1 MRMRRTLRGLMTGAA
16 LGLGLT
22 APALADGLAQF
33 DKLIKPQLPPGSL
46 TYKSAKALG
55 DNGFVLEGVVVTPPP
70 DTPGGKAEP
79 ISIKRLA
86 VEDFDFAAF
95 EKQAPPNFAK
105 VRIEGLA
112 VSGKPAEGI
121 DLKQL
126 AGIDKVNADFQLD
139 YRLEPDRKTLTL
151 NRLEVDLSGLARL
164 ELSMILDGVD
174 PAADQDKAMNDASL
188 RTASLVFEDRS
199 ILAKAVPAI
208 AQMQGGDPAVTIAT
222 AKAMIAPVRAGQGA
236 ATQAAFDAL
245 ESFLDDYKQPKGPL
259 RLTLNP
265 PSKISAAALSGAASA
280 DDVVKALGL
289 VVSYAG
295 TVPQK
300 APAPSVASPAA
311 IPPVPADAVA
321 KGAKPACAAGA
332 RFFVLHEEAWWA
344 ATAREPGKSG
354 KECIAR
360 LDGGGTDDVVVSPEQ
375 TMAWSIDGPGKAI
388 DKCKSGDKVLVESD
402 GGWYPA
408 KIADKPGAGGKC
420 TVKYDDPNSDDEAV
434 ELKRVRRLD

>member
-1 MRMRRTLRGLMTGAA
+1 MRIGRTLRGLAVGAA

-22 APALADGLAQF
+22 APAMADGLAQF
-33 DKLIKPQLPPGSL
+33 EKLIKPQLPPGSL

-79 ISIKRLA
+79 IAIKRLA
-86 VEDFDFAAF
+86 VEDFDFTSF
-95 EKQAPPNFAK
+95 DKQAPPNFAK

-112 VSGKPAEGI
+112 ISGKPAEGV

-126 AGIDKVNADFQLD
+126 AGIDKISADFQLD

-151 NRLEVDLSGLARL
+151 NRLELDLSGLARI

-188 RTASLVFEDRS
+188 RTASFVFEDRS

-208 AQMQGGDPAVTIAT
+208 AQMQGGDAAATIAL
-222 AKAMIAPVRAGQGA
+222 AKTMLAPVRAGQGA

-259 RLTLNP
+259 RLTFNP
-265 PSKISAAALSGAASA
+265 PSKISAATLSGASSA
-280 DDVVKALGL
+280 DDVIKAVGL

-300 APAPSVASPAA
+300 APAPSAAAPAA
-311 IPPVPADAVA
+311 APSGGVA
-321 KGAKPACAAGA
+321 NAAKPACTAGA
-332 RFFVLHEEAWWA
+332 RFFVLHEDAYWA
-344 ATAREPGKSG
+344 ATAREPAKSG
-354 KECIAR
+354 KECIIR
-360 LDGGGTDDVVVSPEQ
+360 LDGGGTDDVTVSSDK
-375 TMAWSIDGPGKAI
+375 TLAWSIDGPGKAI

-408 KIADKPGAGGKC
+408 KIADKPGSGGKC
-420 TVKYDDPNSDDEAV
+420 AVKYDDPNSDDDTI

>member
-1 MRMRRTLRGLMTGAA
+1 MRMRRTLRGLMIGAA
-16 LGLGLT
+16 LGLGPT

-79 ISIKRLA
+79 IAIKRLA

-236 ATQAAFDAL
+236 
-245 ESFLDDYKQPKGPL
+245 L

-280 DDVVKALGL
+280 DDVIKALGL

-300 APAPSVASPAA
+300 APAPSAASPAA
-311 IPPVPADAVA
+311 IPPAPADAVA
-321 KGAKPACAAGA
+321 RGATPACTAGA
-332 RFFVLHEEAWWA
+332 RFFVLHEDAWWA
-344 ATAREPGKSG
+344 ATVREPAKSG
-354 KECIAR
+354 KECITR
-360 LDGGGTDDVVVSPEQ
+360 LDGGGTDDIVVSSDQ

-408 KIADKPGAGGKC
+408 KIADKAGSGGKC
-420 TVKYDDPNSDDEAV
+420 AVKYDDPNSDDEAV
-434 ELKRVRRLD
+434 ELKRVRRFD

>member
-1 MRMRRTLRGLMTGAA
+1 MRMRRTLRGLIIGAVF
-16 LGLGLT
+16 GLGLA
-22 APALADGLAQF
+22 APGLADGLTKFEKQ
-33 DKLIKPQLPPGSL
+33 IKPQLPEGSL

-79 ISIKRLA
+79 IAIKRLA
-86 VEDFDFAAF
+86 VEDFDFATF
-95 EKQAPPNFAK
+95 EKQAAPNFAK

-112 VSGKPAEGI
+112 ISSKPAEGV

-126 AGIDKVNADFQLD
+126 AGIDKVDADFQLD

-151 NRLEVDLSGLARL
+151 NRLEIDLSGLARL

-174 PAADQDKAMNDASL
+174 PAGDQDKAMNDASL
-188 RTASLVFEDRS
+188 RTASFVFEDRS

-236 ATQAAFDAL
+236 AAQAAFDAL

-259 RLTLNP
+259 RLTFNP
-265 PSKISAAALSGAASA
+265 PSKTSAASLSSASSA
-280 DDVVKALGL
+280 DDVIKALGL

-300 APAPSVASPAA
+300 APAPSAAAPVAV
-311 IPPVPADAVA
+311 PPTAS
-321 KGAKPACAAGA
+321 GAKPACTAGA
-332 RFFVLHEEAWWA
+332 RFFILHEEAWWA

-408 KIADKPGAGGKC
+408 KIADKPGSGGKC

>member
-1 MRMRRTLRGLMTGAA
+1 MGRTLRGLALGAA
-16 LGLGLT
+16 LALGLT
-22 APALADGLAQF
+22 APAMADGLGQF
-33 DKLIKPQLPPGSL
+33 EKLIKPQLPPGSL

-55 DNGFVLEGVVVTPPP
+55 GNGFVLEGVVITPPP

-79 ISIKRLA
+79 IAIKRLA
-86 VEDFDFAAF
+86 VEDFDFSAF
-95 EKQAPPNFAK
+95 EKQTPPNFAK

-112 VSGKPAEGI
+112 ISDKPAEGV

-126 AGIDKVNADFQLD
+126 AGIDKVSADFQLD

-151 NRLEVDLSGLARL
+151 NRLELDLSGLARI

-188 RTASLVFEDRS
+188 RTASFVFEDRS

-208 AQMQGGDPAVTIAT
+208 AQMQGGDAAATIAL
-222 AKAMIAPVRAGQGA
+222 AKTMLAPVRAGQGQ
-236 ATQAAFDAL
+236 ATQSAFDAL

-259 RLTLNP
+259 RLTFNP
-265 PSKISAAALSGAASA
+265 PSKTSAAALSSAASA

-300 APAPSVASPAA
+300 APAPSAAAPAA
-311 IPPVPADAVA
+311 VPPAAGAA
-321 KGAKPACAAGA
+321 KSSCTAGA
-332 RFFVLHEEAWWA
+332 RFFVLHEDAYWP
-344 ATAREPGKSG
+344 ATAREAAKSG
-354 KECIAR
+354 KECITK
-360 LDGGGTDDVVVSPEQ
+360 LDSGGADDVAVTPDK
-375 TMAWSIDGPGKAI
+375 MLAWSIDGPGKAI

-408 KIADKPGAGGKC
+408 KIADKAGGSGKC
-420 TVKYDDPNSDDEAV
+420 AVKYDDPNSDDESV
-434 ELKRVRRLD
+434 ELKRVRRID